1 MRIKFWKCQED
12 TIPLLESYEKYLL
25 LFYINFMD
33 LGKFSPEKLPP
44 GKFPP
49 IKLLPGESPLE
60 NSSKIPTWN
69 IPTYF
74 IK

>member
-1 MRIKFWKCQED
+1 
-12 TIPLLESYEKYLL
+12 
-25 LFYINFMD
+25 MD